1 MSIFDLNVSD
11 IFNAIGGGSPLSI
24 INGVLHPQYVIR
36 KHDSATVALNFDGMA
51 SIAPEGRAVI
61 VTAPVEEGKYS
72 SINKVKQPNRV
83 RCAVVLSGL
92 SGFTGTIP
100 NIFNLPSSGVAQS
113 STLDAIKSMLE
124 KADTYDIET
133 PKETLESY
141 DLVGHYYEVSSQR
154 GVTLLTVY
162 LEFQEVIT
170 KAQVVLAGAQSGA
183 KPTSDAV
190 SSSTTG
196 AGGQVKQGAASDSTL
211 DSLSKSNAE
220 LRGVV
225 QIPTKGAEPMFQT
238 SLETVLKSASDVAT
252 SASQKTAAIVKE
264 ISGAIT

>member
-24 INGVLHPQYVIR
+24 INSVLHPEYVIR
-36 KHDSATVALNFDGMA
+36 RHDSPAVALTFSGMM
-51 SIAPEGRAVI
+51 SVAPEGRATI
-61 VTAPVEEGKYS
+61 VTAPVEQGKYS
-72 SINKVKQPNRV
+72 SINKVRQPSRV
-83 RCAVVLSGL
+83 RCAVVISGL
-92 SGFTGTIP
+92 TGFTATIP
-100 NIFNLPSSGVAQS
+100 NIFDFGVAQS
-113 STLDAIKSMLE
+113 STLSVIKTMLE
-124 KADTYDIET
+124 SADTYDIET

-162 LEFQEVIT
+162 LEFQEVMEV
-170 KAQVVLAGAQSGA
+170 AEVSLAGAQSNR
-183 KPTSDAV
+183 KPTSDAISQ
-190 SSSTTG
+190 SSTG

-211 DSLSKSNAE
+211 DELTKSNAE

-238 SLETVLKSASDVAT
+238 SLETVLKPASQVIT

>member
-36 KHDSATVALNFDGMA
+36 RHDSASVALNFDGMA
-51 SIAPEGRAVI
+51 SIAPEGRATI
-61 VTAPVEEGKYS
+61 VTAPIEEGKYS
-72 SINKVKQPNRV
+72 SLNKVKQPNRV

-113 STLDAIKSMLE
+113 STLDTIKSMLE
-124 KADTYDIET
+124 RADTYDIET

-141 DLVGHYYEVSSQR
+141 DLVGHYYEVNSQR

-170 KAQVVLAGAQSGA
+170 RAQVALAGAQSGA

-211 DSLSKSNAE
+211 DDLSKSNAE

-225 QIPTKGAEPMFQT
+225 QIPAEGAESMFQS
-238 SLETVLKSASDVAT
+238 SLETVIKSASDVAT
-252 SASQKTAAIVKE
+252 SAAQKTTAIVKE